1 MEERKCGR
9 ILIIGSDELELK
21 MLENTLQTEY
31 SLTMVDN
38 NGEALRIVQDLLP
51 DLILLDD
58 RINLTDGNVGFREL
72 YDMATIKG
80 IPIILLT
87 PSEDEEYLDA
97 AMSMGISD
105 YIVKPIHAPIVRRRI
120 QNYIDIKQLRDWME
134 DNSDSLTHMMSR
146 HRFMGIL
153 KQEWERA
160 KRNGT
165 VLSVMIIDIDGFKA
179 YNASYGHE
187 QGDYCLQRTAHAITK
202 LLKRSSDIVSRWGGA
217 DFACILPETDFRGTL
232 LIGEIIRKEIG
243 SLKLGHDL
251 AKTDAAVTVSI
262 GTSSIRPAQDGK
274 CEDILILAEQALYT
288 AKQAGGNKVEGLVR

>member
-1 MEERKCGR
+1 MEERKYGR
-9 ILIIGSDELELK
+9 IMIIGSDGLDLK

-31 SLTMVDN
+31 SLTMAED
-38 NGEALRIVQDLLP
+38 NGEALRLAQELMP
-51 DLILLDD
+51 DLILLDHK
-58 RINLTDGNVGFREL
+58 INLTDGNIGFREL
-72 YDMATIKG
+72 YDLAATKG

-97 AMSMGISD
+97 AISLGVSD
-105 YIVKPIHAPIVRRRI
+105 YIVKPFHASIVRRRI
-120 QNYIDIKQLRDWME
+120 RNYIDIKQLRDRMKN
-134 DNSDSLTHMMSR
+134 DRDFLTQMMSR

-153 KQEWERA
+153 RQEWERA

-165 VLSVMIIDIDGFKA
+165 VISVMIIDIDRFKD

-187 QGDYCLQRTAHAITK
+187 HGDYCLQRTAHTITK

-243 SLKLGHDL
+243 SLKISHDI
-251 AKTDAAVTVSI
+251 AMTDTAITVSI

-274 CEDILILAEQALYT
+274 CEDILILAEQALCT